1 MHGDEIRLSKADS
14 QVTHSLRDSADR
26 PLASGKRYLMTAPG
40 CKPVAVVVMED
51 ETNFD
56 LWCRPVGDLHATPQ
70 RVEELAAD
78 VELELF
84 E

>member
-1 MHGDEIRLSKADS
+1 
-14 QVTHSLRDSADR
+14 
-26 PLASGKRYLMTAPG
+26 MTAPG